1 MIGIENSMKKSL
13 EAFKMLARR
22 SLPFEKALRTV
33 KINRMAQGSITTRG
47 NQVIETNIIN
57 MVDSRVRFKIIAE
70 RNFITKV
77 EQLKVN
83 ISVENLKEVRLT
95 NNSKLMSIASM
106 TLIHLVVTKSFSEK
120 YQMYHWQEGYL
131 SI

>member
-1 MIGIENSMKKSL
+1 
-13 EAFKMLARR
+13 MLARR
-22 SLPFEKALRTV
+22 SLPFEKALCTV

-95 NNSKLMSIASM
+95 NNSKLMPIASM

>member
-1 MIGIENSMKKSL
+1 
-13 EAFKMLARR
+13 MLARR
-22 SLPFEKALRTV
+22 SLPFEKALRTL
-33 KINRMAQGSITTRG
+33 KINRMAQGSSTTRE

-77 EQLKVN
+77 EQHKVN

-95 NNSKLMSIASM
+95 NNSKLMPIASM
-106 TLIHLVVTKSFSEK
+106 TLIHLVVQNNFPKNTKFITGRKAISVSK
-120 YQMYHWQEGYL
+120 TVGKNYTRP
-131 SI
+131 